1 MCPRTYGDH
10 VIPCSLSAHH
20 VKAQRARR
28 SCSPETPSLAGRQ
41 TPKQVFTGVTEKG
54 TRLGV
59 GRTPRATV
67 DAQRKGR
74 SPG

>member
-10 VIPCSLSAHH
+10 VIPCSPSAHH
-20 VKAQRARR
+20 AKAQRARR

-41 TPKQVFTGVTEKG
+41 TPEQMLTRVTEKG

-59 GRTPRATV
+59 GRTLCATV
-67 DAQRKGR
+67 GAQRKGA
-74 SPG
+74 